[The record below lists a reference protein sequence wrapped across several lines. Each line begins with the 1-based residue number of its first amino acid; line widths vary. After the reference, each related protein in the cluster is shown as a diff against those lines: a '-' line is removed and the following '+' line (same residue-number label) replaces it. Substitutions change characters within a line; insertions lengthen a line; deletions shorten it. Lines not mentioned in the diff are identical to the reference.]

1 MSKIPYV
8 KTINEVNELTDVFIN
23 QVKNNDILK
32 YNGDRWANAVSQTG
46 GTLDGLTDTIMT
58 TPYKGQILSYNNSGR
73 WTNNQIV
80 KSTQQSVG
88 LSVGNIT
95 NPSLNSIGIGNQAG
109 LTNQGSNAIAI
120 GLRAGTINQGDDC
133 IGIGRDCGSNT
144 QGASSVAIGYVCG
157 FNDQPVG
164 SVGLGLRTQEA
175 NIPDIQ
181 YTGVAVGINVRA
193 GYINQEQACIAIGFD
208 AGKTNQKIAS
218 IAIGNLAGETN
229 QGLCSTAIGYSAGL
243 NFQGEYS
250 LTVGNQAGTN
260 LGEDS
265 IALGTLATTTQ
276 ANTVVFNPSAS
287 AYTPVNKGFYIN
299 PATVRSLPHG
309 IGVNSL
315 HFNSATGE
323 ISRSST

>member
-8 KTINEVNELTDVFIN
+8 KNVNEVNELTDVFIN

-46 GTLDGLTDTIMT
+46 GDLNSLTDTAMT
-58 TPYKGQILSYNNSGR
+58 TPYKGQIFSYNNSGK

-80 KSTQQSVG
+80 KSTQQSIG

-109 LTNQGSNAIAI
+109 LTNQGADSIAI
-120 GLRAGTINQGDDC
+120 GLRAGTINQGEDSVA
-133 IGIGRDCGSNT
+133 IGRDCGSNN
-144 QGASSVAIGYVCG
+144 QGASSIAIGYVCG
-157 FNDQPVG
+157 FTNHPFG
-164 SVGLGLRTQEA
+164 SVGIGLRSQETNPA
-175 NIPDIQ
+175 GNG
-181 YTGVAVGINVRA
+181 YSGVGINVRS
-193 GYINQEQACIAIGFD
+193 GYFNQEQTAVAIGFD
-208 AGKTNQKIAS
+208 AGRINQKIFAV
-218 IAIGNLAGETN
+218 AVGNLAGETN
-229 QGLCSTAIGYSAGL
+229 QGQFSTALGYSAGQ
-243 NFQGEYS
+243 NFQGDYS
-250 LTVGNQAGTN
+250 LAVGNQAGNN
-260 LGEDS
+260 LGQQS
-265 IALGTLATTTQ
+265 IAMGTSATTTQ
-276 ANTVVFNPSAS
+276 TNTIVFNPSSS
-287 AYTPVNKGFYIN
+287 AYTPANKGFYIN